1 MSDKKIH
8 IVFNPASAG
17 GKTGQKRKKILSE
30 LKYYL
35 GNTFSFSETTKV
47 ADATAIT
54 RKVVTKGC
62 NTIIA
67 VGGDGTVNQVLNG
80 FFNNGISI
88 NPEIKLG
95 VISFGTGQGFAQS
108 LGLPTDLSSQIKV
121 IKDNRIKSV
130 DVGKIIFK
138 DHYIPKYFINEFQ
151 VGIGGSLNKTIS
163 PRTKKMLGRFAFGFE
178 AVKTLF
184 NYEADELQ
192 MIINGKTISE
202 NIIGV
207 VISNGAYTGGG
218 MKLTPNAL
226 LNDGFLDV
234 LVIKDMS
241 LVNRLVSFSKIYS
254 ANHINREA
262 FQLIKT
268 KRVEFKNLNGLAAE
282 SDGELIVDK
291 CVCVKVLPLA
301 LNVITNN

>member
-1 MSDKKIH
+1 MI
-8 IVFNPASAG
+8 I
-17 GKTGQKRKKILSE
+17 
-30 LKYYL
+30 
-35 GNTFSFSETTKV
+35 
-47 ADATAIT
+47 
-54 RKVVTKGC
+54 KGEQ
-62 NTIIA
+62 T
-67 VGGDGTVNQVLNG
+67 
-80 FFNNGISI
+80 
-88 NPEIKLG
+88 
-95 VISFGTGQGFAQS
+95 
-108 LGLPTDLSSQIKV
+108 
-121 IKDNRIKSV
+121 
-130 DVGKIIFK
+130 
-138 DHYIPKYFINEFQ
+138 YFVNEFQ
-151 VGIGGSLNKTIS
+151 FGIGGTLCKNIS

-268 KRVEFKNLNGLAAE
+268 KRVEFKNLNGLATE